1 MLMSYWDNLFYY
13 QRKQE
18 LLNQVILAEQ
28 LNTVIK
34 GNSSAMI

>member
-34 GNSSAMI
+34 RNSSPMI